1 MQTTR
6 LRSGRPTSDQAVAL
20 EGEPILLT
28 VLPVSTRFP
37 LIPTSAILVPAS
49 AGSMLAQFPPVPAG
63 CLCSCSSRCRLG
75 ADSVP
80 ASAGWLDSRQCW
92 LSACLVLASAGS
104 VPAWFPPVLSR
115 CQLGSRLCWLGF
127 RQCQLGSRA
136 FLVCPDQMSS
146 ILKGSFS
153 IDSPQLRLH
162 PSDAFISGHPPLL
175 QTLHLCLILVQLLQ
189 GC

>member
-92 LSACLVLASAGS
+92 LSACLVPAIAGS
-104 VPAWFPPVLSR
+104 VR
-115 CQLGSRLCWLGF
+115 LGSRRCRLGASLVLA
-127 RQCQLGSRA
+127 CAGSVSA
-136 FLVCPDQMSS
+136 SASSVPVHFLFAQIKC
-146 ILKGSFS
+146 
-153 IDSPQLRLH
+153 
-162 PSDAFISGHPPLL
+162 
-175 QTLHLCLILVQLLQ
+175 HLF
-189 GC
+189 